1 MRSSYGSNNQFT
13 QIVLYYEEELNKLRR
28 HLQEVSEQMAR
39 ERVGYDER
47 VKELEREV
55 KQAEERFDVMVR
67 ENGDKLRVIEDVEF
81 NNYEEI
87 SIANQDQLIQQQQ
100 NSPIPSNNPQVTSG
114 MRPMLFLPLP

>member
-28 HLQEVSEQMAR
+28 HLQQVSEQMDR

-55 KQAEERFDVMVR
+55 KQAEDRFDVVVR
-67 ENGDKLRVIEDVEF
+67 ENGDKLLIEEVEL
-81 NNYEEI
+81 NNHDEI
-87 SIANQDQLIQQQQ
+87 SIENKDQLIQQQQ
-100 NSPIPSNNPQVTSG
+100 NSPNPSNNPQVTSA